1 MKQININ
8 FNKINKCENIK
19 SQYNTNDIIFLCII
33 EKAISNICLDKEDYA
48 DFVKFKDQFTSL
60 HTKIQENK
68 AIYVENIC
76 INNITIFGNENKAT
90 QYYGSAPLVNLP
102 DCKNEVNRQTLDYL
116 DSKFNNADKPD
127 NSENNG
133 YIEIEYNP
141 DE

>member
-1 MKQININ
+1 MN
-8 FNKINKCENIK
+8 F
-19 SQYNTNDIIFLCII
+19 
-33 EKAISNICLDKEDYA
+33 
-48 DFVKFKDQFTSL
+48 
-60 HTKIQENK
+60 
-68 AIYVENIC
+68 
-76 INNITIFGNENKAT
+76 IFGNENKAT